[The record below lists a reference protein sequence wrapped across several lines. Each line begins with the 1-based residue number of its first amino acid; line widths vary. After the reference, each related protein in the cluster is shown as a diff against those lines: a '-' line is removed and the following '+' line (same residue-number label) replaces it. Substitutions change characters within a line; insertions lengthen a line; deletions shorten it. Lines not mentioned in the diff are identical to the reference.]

1 MPVEQLFTE
10 FTAMLKALGFSLY
23 EMLISITL
31 VSLIVIGIT
40 SFYNKLQQNTLHH
53 YQLMHLQQTIKQ
65 ALVGLSKDIKRAGFI
80 ADDPTKMKKSAFEI
94 VGSLNCMIIRY
105 DSEIRHDWIDDPW
118 NLNNS
123 DIFTYRFKNNN
134 VEYRTGAVN
143 CKETKW
149 EKLFDPAEIKVTKFD
164 IKQKNNTIELSIGA
178 ELKKHKHV
186 KYQITKIIK
195 NENLFKTASE

>member
-1 MPVEQLFTE
+1 
-10 FTAMLKALGFSLY
+10 MLKELGFSLL

-31 VSLIVIGIT
+31 TSLIVIGVT
-40 SFYNKLQQNTLHH
+40 SFYYQLQQNTLHY
-53 YQLMHLQQTIKQ
+53 YQITHLQQAVEQ

-80 ADDPTKMKKSAFEI
+80 ADDLNKMKNNALEI
-94 VGSLNCMIIRY
+94 VRSQNCIIIRY
-105 DSEIRHDWIDDPW
+105 DSEIRHDWVYDQW

-149 EKLFDPAEIKVTKFD
+149 EKLFDPAEIKITKFD

-178 ELKKHKHV
+178 ELKKQKHV
-186 KYQITKIIK
+186 KYQVTKIIK
-195 NENLFKTASE
+195 NENLSKTDSK

>member
-1 MPVEQLFTE
+1 
-10 FTAMLKALGFSLY
+10 MLKELGFSLL

-31 VSLIVIGIT
+31 TSLIVIGVT
-40 SFYNKLQQNTLHH
+40 SFYYQLQQNTLHY
-53 YQLMHLQQTIKQ
+53 YQITHLQQAVEQ

-80 ADDPTKMKKSAFEI
+80 ADDSNKMKNNALEI
-94 VGSLNCMIIRY
+94 VRSQNCIIIRY
-105 DSEIRHDWIDDPW
+105 DSKIRHDWVYDQW

-149 EKLFDPAEIKVTKFD
+149 EKLFDPAEIKITKFD
-164 IKQKNNTIELSIGA
+164 IKQKKNTIELSIGA
-178 ELKKHKHV
+178 ELKKQKHV
-186 KYQITKIIK
+186 KYQVTKIIK
-195 NENLFKTASE
+195 NENLSKTDSK

>member
-1 MPVEQLFTE
+1 
-10 FTAMLKALGFSLY
+10 MLKELGFSLL

-31 VSLIVIGIT
+31 TSLIVIGVT
-40 SFYNKLQQNTLHH
+40 SFYYQLQQNTLHY
-53 YQLMHLQQTIKQ
+53 YQITHLQQAVEQ

-80 ADDPTKMKKSAFEI
+80 ADDLNKMKNNALEI
-94 VGSLNCMIIRY
+94 VRSQNCIIIRY
-105 DSEIRHDWIDDPW
+105 DSEIRHDWVYDQW

-164 IKQKNNTIELSIGA
+164 IKQKNNIIELSIGA
-178 ELKKHKHV
+178 ELKKQKHI
-186 KYQITKIIK
+186 KYQVTKIIK
-195 NENLFKTASE
+195 NENLSNTESK

>member
-1 MPVEQLFTE
+1 
-10 FTAMLKALGFSLY
+10 MLKELGFSLL

-31 VSLIVIGIT
+31 TSLIVIGVT
-40 SFYNKLQQNTLHH
+40 SFYYQLQQNTLHY
-53 YQLMHLQQTIKQ
+53 YQITHLQQAVEQ

-80 ADDPTKMKKSAFEI
+80 ADYSNKMKNNALEI
-94 VGSLNCMIIRY
+94 VRSQNCIIIRY
-105 DSEIRHDWIDDPW
+105 DSKIRHDWVYDQW

-149 EKLFDPAEIKVTKFD
+149 EKLFDPAEIKITKFD

-178 ELKKHKHV
+178 ELKKQKHV
-186 KYQITKIIK
+186 KYQVTKIIK
-195 NENLFKTASE
+195 NENLSKTDSK

>member
-1 MPVEQLFTE
+1 
-10 FTAMLKALGFSLY
+10 
-23 EMLISITL
+23 MLISITL
-31 VSLIVIGIT
+31 TSLIVIGVT
-40 SFYNKLQQNTLHH
+40 SFYYQLQQNTLHY
-53 YQLMHLQQTIKQ
+53 YQITHLQQAVEQ

-80 ADDPTKMKKSAFEI
+80 ADDSNKMKNNALEI
-94 VGSLNCMIIRY
+94 VRSQNCIIIRY
-105 DSEIRHDWIDDPW
+105 DSEIRHDWVYDQW

-149 EKLFDPAEIKVTKFD
+149 EKLFDPAEIKITKFD

-178 ELKKHKHV
+178 ELKKQKHV
-186 KYQITKIIK
+186 KYQVTKIIK
-195 NENLFKTASE
+195 NENLSKTDSK

>member
-1 MPVEQLFTE
+1 
-10 FTAMLKALGFSLY
+10 MLKELGFSLL

-31 VSLIVIGIT
+31 TSLIVIGVT
-40 SFYNKLQQNTLHH
+40 SFYYQLQQNTLHY
-53 YQLMHLQQTIKQ
+53 YQITHLQQAVEQ

-80 ADDPTKMKKSAFEI
+80 ADDLNKMKNNALEI
-94 VGSLNCMIIRY
+94 VRSQNCIIIRY
-105 DSEIRHDWIDDPW
+105 DSEIRHDWVYDQW

-178 ELKKHKHV
+178 ELKKQKHV
-186 KYQITKIIK
+186 KYQVTKIIK
-195 NENLFKTASE
+195 NENLSKTDSK

>member
-1 MPVEQLFTE
+1 
-10 FTAMLKALGFSLY
+10 MLKELGFSLL

-31 VSLIVIGIT
+31 TSMIIISAT
-40 SFYNKLQQNTLHH
+40 SFYYQLQQNTLHY
-53 YQLMHLQQTIKQ
+53 YQITRLQQAVEQ
-65 ALVGLSKDIKRAGFI
+65 ALIGLSKDIKRAGFI
-80 ADDPTKMKKSAFEI
+80 ADDPHKMKNNALEI
-94 VGSLNCMIIRY
+94 VNAQNCMIIRY
-105 DSEIRHDWIDDPW
+105 DSEIRHDWVYDPW

-134 VEYRTGAVN
+134 VEYKTGAVN

-178 ELKKHKHV
+178 EMKKQKHV
-186 KYQITKIIK
+186 KYQVTKIIK
-195 NENLFKTASE
+195 NENLSNTESK

>member
-1 MPVEQLFTE
+1 
-10 FTAMLKALGFSLY
+10 MLKELGFSLL

-31 VSLIVIGIT
+31 TSLIVIGVT
-40 SFYNKLQQNTLHH
+40 SFYYQLQQNTLHY
-53 YQLMHLQQTIKQ
+53 YQITHLQQAVEQ

-80 ADDPTKMKKSAFEI
+80 ADDLNKMKNNALEI
-94 VGSLNCMIIRY
+94 VRSQNCIIIRY
-105 DSEIRHDWIDDPW
+105 DSEIRHDWVYDQW

-149 EKLFDPAEIKVTKFD
+149 EKLFDPAEIKITKFD
-164 IKQKNNTIELSIGA
+164 IKQKKNTIELSIGA
-178 ELKKHKHV
+178 ELKKQKHV
-186 KYQITKIIK
+186 KYQVTKIIK
-195 NENLFKTASE
+195 NENLSKTDSK